1 MDEAWKTKELTDVL
15 SKAKEG
21 FDKNTFA
28 TLVDFITSQLV
39 VAQRL
44 VSVSAVRS
52 LATQLARARAALELL
67 PDPSAGEDAE
77 AKFAE
82 QLREKT
88 TTPKALSD
96 LKKAIDL
103 AEEEV
108 KTTAEKWNVEFTD
121 GDLAQWPE
129 GYACWKTCLT
139 DAKGRKDDLESA
151 VFINALILTLRVELL
166 KKPQGQAQRSNLL
179 SIFSTFKQRQEL
191 VVPPAF
197 MDEAQS
203 VLMAFGDSKKSCQ
216 DVLEHCQ
223 RALSSTPGE
232 PSIADDAPSSSPK
245 RRSWAAGVLPSK
257 KSRGVDDKAVA
268 QAEPAAAQGAGET
281 EVRPSRSG
289 IAGFF
294 SAPVS
299 DRLAKTIEK
308 ETVVEKDAVKEKPQ
322 GRGRGRAPAAKSKP
336 KATGRG
342 SRGGECVALGRVEA
356 SPFTGRGRG
365 RVRGRGSRGGT
376 GGSPVKK
383 LPRTRVPKKKKIV
396 GDEMAEELR
405 LLEEELLE
413 IGQEEGKEEAGAHS
427 PSDEAD

>member
-121 GDLAQWPE
+121 DDLAQWPE

-342 SRGGECVALGRVEA
+342 
-356 SPFTGRGRG
+356 RG

-396 GDEMAEELR
+396 GDEMPEELR

>member
-223 RALSSTPGE
+223 RAPSSTPGE
-232 PSIADDAPSSSPK
+232 PSIADDAPSSTPK

-257 KSRGVDDKAVA
+257 KSRGVDDKEVA

-281 EVRPSRSG
+281 EVRPSLSG

-342 SRGGECVALGRVEA
+342 
-356 SPFTGRGRG
+356 RG

-396 GDEMAEELR
+396 GDEMPEELR

>member
-1 MDEAWKTKELTDVL
+1 LDEAWKTKELTDVL

-232 PSIADDAPSSSPK
+232 PSIADDAPSSTPK

-289 IAGFF
+289 IAVFF
-294 SAPVS
+294 TAPVS

-342 SRGGECVALGRVEA
+342 
-356 SPFTGRGRG
+356 RG

-383 LPRTRVPKKKKIV
+383 LPRTRVPKKTKIV
-396 GDEMAEELR
+396 GDEMPEELR

>member
-232 PSIADDAPSSSPK
+232 PSIADDAPSSTPK

-342 SRGGECVALGRVEA
+342 
-356 SPFTGRGRG
+356 RG

-413 IGQEEGKEEAGAHS
+413 IGQEEGKEEAGANS

>member
-342 SRGGECVALGRVEA
+342 
-356 SPFTGRGRG
+356 RG

-413 IGQEEGKEEAGAHS
+413 IGQEEGKEEAGANS

>member
-1 MDEAWKTKELTDVL
+1 MDEAKTKELTDVL

-52 LATQLARARAALELL
+52 LATQLAKARAALELL

-139 DAKGRKDDLESA
+139 DAKGRKDDLEST
-151 VFINALILTLRVELL
+151 VFINALILTLRVELI

-197 MDEAQS
+197 MEEAQS

-223 RALSSTPGE
+223 RAPSSTPGE
-232 PSIADDAPSSSPK
+232 PSIADDAPSSTPK

-268 QAEPAAAQGAGET
+268 QAQPAAAQGAGET
-281 EVRPSRSG
+281 KVRPSRSG

-294 SAPVS
+294 TAPVS

-322 GRGRGRAPAAKSKP
+322 GRGRGRAQAAKSKP
-336 KATGRG
+336 KA
-342 SRGGECVALGRVEA
+342 
-356 SPFTGRGRG
+356 TGRGRG

-383 LPRTRVPKKKKIV
+383 LPRTRVPKKTKIV
-396 GDEMAEELR
+396 VVEMPEEP
-405 LLEEELLE
+405 EEEDLE
-413 IGQEEGKEEAGAHS
+413 IGQEEGEEEAGAHS